1 MPSMSPELVE
11 VLKEELKSWG
21 ADIWESKETL
31 SQEDIDAIAS
41 MLRKTLKDK
50 KFWKEIS
57 RKEVKRMLANRRLS
71 IQQIDAN
78 IVYKKLEDL

>member
-1 MPSMSPELVE
+1 MSPELVE
-11 VLKEELKSWG
+11 VLKEELKSRG